1 MRGLDPHR
9 TEKKS

>member
-9 TEKKS
+9 KRKK